1 MSVAQEFKDFILR
14 GKVVDLAVGVAVGG
28 AFTKVIDA
36 LVKEVVMPVVGL
48 LTSGADFSDLKLVLK
63 HADKLAGVPEV
74 AIHYGAFFNAV
85 TTFLIVGLV
94 VFSFI
99 KLLNRLNLQIK
110 QEESSKSE
118 ILLGEIRDLMIKAA
132 KN

>member
-48 LTSGADFSDLKLVLK
+48 LTSGVDFSDLKLVLK
-63 HADKLAGVPEV
+63 NADTLKNTQEV

-85 TTFLIVGLV
+85 TTFFIVGLV

-110 QEESSKSE
+110 QEESNKSE
-118 ILLGEIRDLMIKAA
+118 ILLGEIRDLLANK
-132 KN
+132 K